1 MVEQQ
6 EFDRIF
12 NKCYLAEEK
21 VKDLQRELHKKEKIS
36 KCSGRKAQ
44 TERSSGAWIL
54 PNP

>member
-21 VKDLQRELHKKEKIS
+21 VKDLQRELHKKEKEINRLLEIIRDY
-36 KCSGRKAQ
+36 KIKLGEK
-44 TERSSGAWIL
+44 I
-54 PNP
+54 